1 VTSTDNPSAPPA
13 APARVRS
20 PLFSSLIG
28 LAGLGIL
35 LQGVWAA
42 LFIREGEKFH
52 DNWVMVHSVGATVVD
67 VLALIAVIVAFLQ
80 LRARRDVVVGTL
92 VFLVLLILEGVFGGL
107 ISNHPDMEVVHF
119 PLALLLMGMTA
130 WLSLRASR
138 RG

>member
-1 VTSTDNPSAPPA
+1 MASTESPSTAPA
-13 APARVRS
+13 APARARS

-35 LQGVWAA
+35 LQAVWAG
-42 LFIREGEKFH
+42 LFIREGDAFH
-52 DNWVMVHSVGATVVD
+52 ENWVTVHSIGATVVD
-67 VLALIAVIVAFLQ
+67 VLALVAVVVAFLQ

-92 VFLVLLILEGVFGGL
+92 VFLVLLIVEGVLGGL
-107 ISNHPDMEVVHF
+107 IGDTPGLEVLHF

-138 RG
+138 RA